1 MACHLAKVYPH
12 VCNLFL
18 FHCTL
23 SVLNKPWTSARQAR
37 WPVQSRLAQW
47 HPRGKTGPSA
57 SALDPISTGQDLPLW
72 PTRTAPACLQPVF
85 PLLRPTTLA
94 ELATCRNISGPILL
108 GLNETP
114 RFPAVWC
121 LSPCWGLN
129 WDLNLCL
136 FSKGLKFYAVF
147 PGRLNTS
154 CKIWS
159 PNAEEVLFLDTVKT
173 DPFFFR
179 DRAVDPEHVKSLMW
193 SNKPHPRLSVC

>member
-1 MACHLAKVYPH
+1 MNLCQARKVTSPIQTRTMASQGQDRA
-12 VCNLFL
+12 
-18 FHCTL
+18 L
-23 SVLNKPWTSARQAR
+23 SVCS
-37 WPVQSRLAQW
+37 WPHLHGAGPASLAS
-47 HPRGKTGPSA
+47 PDCPCLFTA
-57 SALDPISTGQDLPLW
+57 SL
-72 PTRTAPACLQPVF
+72 

-94 ELATCRNISGPILL
+94 GLATCRNISGPILL

-193 SNKPHPRLSVC
+193 SNKPHPRLCVC